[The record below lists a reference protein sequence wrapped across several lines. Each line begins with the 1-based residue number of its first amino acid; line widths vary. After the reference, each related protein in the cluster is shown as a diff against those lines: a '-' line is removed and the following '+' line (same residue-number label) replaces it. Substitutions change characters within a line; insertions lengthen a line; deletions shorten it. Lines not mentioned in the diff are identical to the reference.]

1 MLRALL
7 PLALVFSLGGCDGI
21 KKQLRDML
29 DDDEPS
35 SAPKGDRSSAGA
47 SQGSGTSA
55 SRPSGGGGGG
65 GSDEPAKVGARPVQ
79 QGAGASNL
87 IRQVAGGG
95 GPAPGITSAQ
105 CNDLTDGGPVPGP
118 DCITAEIKC
127 GETIVGHTRG
137 GVNLYN
143 TRFYERNFCWPGTRN
158 HNAGDER
165 VYLFVP
171 DKSPRFQAGENRQRV
186 SVFFDSPCADL
197 TFTKMVGTSATK
209 CPRETAKLCDS
220 ANPFTRK
227 MNRNTM
233 HLTVD
238 RGEIYYFLVEGA
250 DDENGAFAITVEC
263 GT

>member
-1 MLRALL
+1 MLRILL
-7 PLALVFSLGGCDGI
+7 PLALVLSLGGCDGL
-21 KKQLRDML
+21 KKTLRDML
-29 DDDEPS
+29 DDDDD
-35 SAPKGDRSSAGA
+35 KVTTTT
-47 SQGSGTSA
+47 GSGSTETGGA
-55 SRPSGGGGGG
+55 PASGGAASS
-65 GSDEPAKVGARPVQ
+65 GSTGPVSVGTRPVQ
-79 QGAGASNL
+79 QGGGASNL

-95 GPAPGITSAQ
+95 GPPPGITSAQ
-105 CNDLTDGGPVPGP
+105 CGDITDGGPVPGP

-127 GETIVGHTRG
+127 GETVVGHTRG

-143 TRFYERNFCWPGTRN
+143 TRFYERNTCWPGTRN

-165 VYLFVP
+165 VYLFVA
-171 DKSPRFQAGENRQRV
+171 DKSPRFMAGEDRQRV

-197 TFTKMVGTSATK
+197 TFTKMVGSSTNK
-209 CPRETAKLCDS
+209 CPRDSAKLCDS

-233 HLTVD
+233 HITVD

-250 DDENGAFAITVEC
+250 DDENGAFSITLEC